1 MSPLETLRD
10 YRFSS
15 DIDDVRGAAVYGG
28 NLEVLGTIA
37 DVIFDRDTG
46 HVRYAIVDTGGWL
59 ASRKFLVPAEQV
71 QPHPENREEFVVEL
85 TREQV
90 QQLPVFSED
99 LIESEDRWREYE
111 QKFSGVALWP
121 PVAIGESSAAALRSP
136 IGTSPEVAGS
146 KTTAEVRRRWAI
158 FQESLKRDRDRL
170 RGESPTPAELSEAPD
185 FTKKKAS

>member
-1 MSPLETLRD
+1 MSSLETLRD

-15 DIDDVRGAAVYGG
+15 DIDDVRGANIYGHD
-28 NLEVLGTIA
+28 LEVLGTIA
-37 DVIFDRDTG
+37 DVIFDRDSG

-71 QPHPENREEFVVEL
+71 QPHPENREEFLVEL

-90 QQLPVFSED
+90 QELPVFSEE
-99 LIESEDRWREYE
+99 LIESEERWREYE

-121 PVAIGESSAAALRSP
+121 PVAIEDSSAAALRSP
-136 IGTSPEVAGS
+136 LGTPPEVAGS

-158 FQESLKRDRDRL
+158 FQESLKRDRERF
-170 RGESPTPAELSEAPD
+170 RSEGAVPAQPSEAED
-185 FTKKKAS
+185 LTQKKAS